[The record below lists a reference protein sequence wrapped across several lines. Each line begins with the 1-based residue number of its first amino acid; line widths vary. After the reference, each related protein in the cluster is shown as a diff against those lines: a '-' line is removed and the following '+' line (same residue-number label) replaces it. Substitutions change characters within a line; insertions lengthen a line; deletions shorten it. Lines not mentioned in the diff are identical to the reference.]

1 MRRFPGKR
9 LELTAHFQICRWTV
23 TLTVAQRAGSPRP
36 FPWCWKASPGPRWCH
51 ISRSDRWGRPHSHLG
66 RDLTPQETAE
76 HRALLTTS
84 ARSPR
89 SLENATAR
97 RPHGTRGRRQAESWS
112 LTALCAHGTGVGW
125 ASSSKLCWSVGCARG
140 GHTGSKDGRPIDR
153 TNGSPFWDSVCAS
166 AEGTRCEL
174 APHRAVAGRCVPS
187 CLGHCGC
194 SALRTGLRPLAA
206 LRSAAS
212 ARPVLARLSPAS
224 SCPRL
229 PAGSPSLSWPEF
241 LVSCRPDVPRQDY
254 LSQSAR
260 LLPRRARVGQ
270 CERCPLRLQ
279 GRVGPTLLWDPL
291 VHLPG
296 GSGHPRGPPAAPCF
310 K

>member
-1 MRRFPGKR
+1 MWSFPSPSTRRFPGKR
-9 LELTAHFQICRWTV
+9 LELTAHFQIRRWTV

-140 GHTGSKDGRPIDR
+140 GHTGSKDGRPR
-153 TNGSPFWDSVCAS
+153 GHAWWP
-166 AEGTRCEL
+166 
-174 APHRAVAGRCVPS
+174 PHRPNKRLAFLGLGLCIRGRDAVRAGASQGGGRQVRSELP
-187 CLGHCGC
+187 GT
-194 SALRTGLRPLAA
+194 LRVLRAAHWAPTPGGPAKHGLRPACPRPAQPCEL
-206 LRSAAS
+206 LPAAS
-212 ARPVLARLSPAS
+212 RWEPVPLM
-224 SCPRL
+224 
-229 PAGSPSLSWPEF
+229 AGIP
-241 LVSCRPDVPRQDY
+241 
-254 LSQSAR
+254 R
-260 LLPRRARVGQ
+260 LLP
-270 CERCPLRLQ
+270 P
-279 GRVGPTLLWDPL
+279 
-291 VHLPG
+291 
-296 GSGHPRGPPAAPCF
+296 
-310 K
+310 